1 MAKTLEV
8 KNYKGLKHV
17 TLTPG
22 DRSLI
27 VIAGANG
34 AGKSSFIDPLRE
46 LFRYKGVKDT
56 PHPIRDGEYSAF
68 SEYVDTDLD
77 IRFRRDWKRTA
88 SGKITST
95 FSAYALDGAKHDSAT
110 AILAQHLG
118 GELIDPVEFVNLD
131 EKKQREVLLSK
142 VELPFDIDRLAA
154 EKKGAEERRLLAGRE
169 VDRLRGALGSL
180 PKATVPKGTEPTS
193 ATAILAE
200 LTDAESKNT
209 ARFRLMER
217 RGEAEAEI
225 EKLEVRLTELRGVLA
240 DVRTRLAEAPPLI
253 DTDAIRTRLAAVEE
267 TNATIITSKS
277 WHETNDLYETAVAK
291 HEAEQT
297 ELDRIVQVKADGLAA
312 ATFPLP
318 DLSVDDDGVTFR
330 GVPFVQLNSAQ
341 QVVVGFDIA
350 TSGSPELKLIFI
362 KSGDLLDDDTLA
374 LLAARGE
381 ERGYTIITERGRD
394 NSEAIGYVID
404 DGELVTA

>member
-17 TLTPG
+17 TLTPD

-46 LFRYKGVKDT
+46 LFRYKGVKET
-56 PHPIRDGEYSAF
+56 PHPIRDGEDSAF

-88 SGKITST
+88 AGKITST
-95 FSAYALDGAKHDSAT
+95 LSAYALDGAKHDSAT

-142 VELPFDIDRLAA
+142 VDLPFDIDKLAA
-154 EKKGAEERRLLAGRE
+154 AKKGAEERRLLAGRE
-169 VDRLRGALGSL
+169 VERLRGALNSL

-200 LTDAESKNT
+200 LSDADSKNN
-209 ARFRLMER
+209 ARFRLMAR
-217 RGEAEAEI
+217 RGDTEAEI
-225 EKLEVRLTELRGVLA
+225 EKLEARLAELRGTLA
-240 DVRTRLAEAPPLI
+240 EVRTQLAETPPLV
-253 DTDAIRTRLAAVEE
+253 DTDAIRARLAAVED
-267 TNATIITSKS
+267 TNAAILASKAWHNTS
-277 WHETNDLYETAVAK
+277 DLFEAAVAK
-291 HEAEQT
+291 HEAEQA
-297 ELDRIVQVKADGLAA
+297 ELDRIVKIKADGLAA
-312 ATFPLP
+312 AKFPLA

-350 TSGSPELKLIFI
+350 TSGNPDLKLIFI
-362 KSGDLLDDDTLA
+362 KSGDLLDDNTLA

-404 DGELVTA
+404 DGELVNA

>member
-17 TLTPG
+17 ALSPG

-46 LFRYKGVKDT
+46 LFRYKGVKET
-56 PHPIRDGEYSAF
+56 PHPIRDGEDSAF

-77 IRFRRDWKRTA
+77 IRFRRDWKRSA

-169 VDRLRGALGSL
+169 VERLRGALASL

-200 LTDAESKNT
+200 IADAESKNN
-209 ARFRLMER
+209 ARFRLMAR
-217 RGEAEAEI
+217 RNEAETEI
-225 EKLEVRLTELRGVLA
+225 AKLEARLVELRNSVA
-240 DVRTRLAEAPPLI
+240 EVRAQLAEAPPLI
-253 DTDAIRTRLAAVEE
+253 DTDAIRARLAAVED
-267 TNATIITSKS
+267 TNAEILASKS
-277 WHETNDLYETAVAK
+277 WHETSDLFDAALSKY
-291 HEAEQT
+291 EAEQS
-297 ELDRIVQVKADGLAA
+297 ELDRIVKVKAEGLAA
-312 ATFPLP
+312 ANFPLA

-350 TSGSPELKLIFI
+350 TSGNPDLKLIFI
-362 KSGDLLDDDTLA
+362 RSGDLLDDDTLA

-404 DGELVTA
+404 DGELVNA